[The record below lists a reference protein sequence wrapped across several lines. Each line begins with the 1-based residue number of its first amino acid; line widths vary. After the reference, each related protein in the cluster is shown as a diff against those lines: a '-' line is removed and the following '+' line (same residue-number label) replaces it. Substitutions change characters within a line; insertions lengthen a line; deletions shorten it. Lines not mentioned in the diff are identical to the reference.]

1 MSTSAPAVQPGS
13 HLTLH
18 YRLALIDDPVERE
31 VISTFGGK
39 PATFQLGAGFLA
51 APIEERLIGAP
62 EGAELSFDLAPGVAY
77 GPRNPVLVQT
87 LARAT
92 FDANAEPDTDYEPG
106 DVVRFTAPDGARISG
121 VLKELGASQ
130 VVVDF
135 NHPLAGRPVRFSTRI
150 IGVL

>member
-1 MSTSAPAVQPGS
+1 MSTQAPTVQPGA

-18 YRLALIDDPVERE
+18 YRLALIDDAIERE

-39 PATFQLGAGFLA
+39 PATFQLGAGYLA
-51 APIEERLIGAP
+51 APIEERLMGAA
-62 EGAELSFDLAPGVAY
+62 EGSELSFDLAPGVAY
-77 GPRNPVLVQT
+77 GPRNPVLIQT
-87 LARAT
+87 LSRAT
-92 FDANAEPDTDYEPG
+92 FDANAESGTDYEPG

-121 VLKELGASQ
+121 VLKELGDAQ

-135 NHPLAGRPVRFSTRI
+135 NHPLAGRPVRFAAHI